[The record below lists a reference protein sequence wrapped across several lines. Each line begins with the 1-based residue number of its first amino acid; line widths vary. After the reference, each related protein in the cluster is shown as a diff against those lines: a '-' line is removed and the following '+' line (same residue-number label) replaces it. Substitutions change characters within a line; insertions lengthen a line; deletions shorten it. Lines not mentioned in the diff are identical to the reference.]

1 MASTIKNA
9 RSMLKDLTFYPLD
22 ATFPDKIKKMN
33 NYAEESMEGFGRA
46 SAISL
51 LVYLSPAT
59 GEPMSMH
66 VNARESQIR
75 SMNETS
81 SINIMRDGKKAQV
94 SVNFLEDLVHNR
106 VNLVVTPGS
115 NPIHVFAAAVC
126 EHNTRIIEDAA
137 LPQYLDNYLQ
147 TWMSVDYE
155 TPSFK
160 NLIRR

>member
-1 MASTIKNA
+1 MANTIKNA
-9 RSMLKDLTFYPLD
+9 RSLLEDLTFYPLD
-22 ATFPDKIKKMN
+22 AIFPDQIKKMN
-33 NYAEESMEGFGRA
+33 NYTQEPMDGLGSA

-75 SMNETS
+75 SMNETTT
-81 SINIMRDGKKAQV
+81 IDIMRDGKKAQV
-94 SVNFLEDLVHNR
+94 TVNFLEDLVYDRENI
-106 VNLVVTPGS
+106 VVTAGS

-126 EHNTRIIEDAA
+126 EHNTRIKDDAEM
-137 LPQYLDNYLQ
+137 PEYLDNYLQ
-147 TWMSVDYE
+147 TWMSVDYD
-155 TPSFK
+155 TPSLQ